1 MMISVTGMIL
11 LIDLPKDSM
20 NQSLFLCT
28 KLLNLFK
35 ILQQKRNIEICFCWS
50 KEKIGQNNFLR
61 AFFYHLK
68 IYGKNLYAIKKKVL
82 AYIEAGAR
90 IINSIGKIL

>member
-1 MMISVTGMIL
+1 ML
-11 LIDLPKDSM
+11 LLKQGE
-20 NQSLFLCT
+20 NRT
-28 KLLNLFK
+28 KQLFK
-35 ILQQKRNIEICFCWS
+35 S
-50 KEKIGQNNFLR
+50 
-61 AFFYHLK
+61 FFYHLK